1 MKKSIPWLAGLS
13 IMAAGL
19 AFADAPKIDSQR
31 INVMLK
37 QIERQMQT
45 QPDAPAPDKAEIQK
59 EITLRLQSAEI
70 LKSEAIKAGLDKQ
83 PDTQAAWQNVQA
95 QFYAA
100 QYVDYLA
107 AKTEINDSDLRRQY
121 EQVSQE
127 INLLPIV
134 FPSKEAAEEGLTK
147 LKKGLAY
154 ETLYKQV
161 NPEAPASN
169 WMNPQQ
175 LPPEFAQLASQLK
188 NGQISPNV
196 INIDGHFFL
205 LKVAGM
211 RQAPNAPAFNQ
222 IKEQLR
228 EQAKQQKVQEQINQL
243 LQKNGISLNEQ

>member
-1 MKKSIPWLAGLS
+1 MKKSITWLAGFS

-37 QIERQMQT
+37 QYERQMQT
-45 QPDAPAPDKAEIQK
+45 QPGAPAPNKAEIQK
-59 EITLRLQSAEI
+59 EITLRLQTADI
-70 LKSEAIKAGLDKQ
+70 LKAEALKAGLDKQ
-83 PDTQAAWQNVQA
+83 PDTQAAWQNMQA

-100 QYVDYLA
+100 QYVDHLA
-107 AKTEINDSDLRRQY
+107 ASIEVSDSDLRRQY
-121 EQVSQE
+121 QQVSQE

-134 FPSKEAAEEGLTK
+134 FPSEQAAEEGLSK

-154 ETLYKQV
+154 ETLLKQV
-161 NPEAPASN
+161 NPEAPQSN

-196 INIDGHFFL
+196 ITIDGHYIL
-205 LKVAGM
+205 LKLAGT
-211 RQAPNAPAFNQ
+211 RQAPDAPAFDQ

-228 EQAKQQKVQEQINQL
+228 NQAKQEKVSQQINQIL
-243 LQKNGISLNEQ
+243 KNNGIILNN

>member
-1 MKKSIPWLAGLS
+1 MKKSITWLAGFS

-37 QIERQMQT
+37 QYERQMQA
-45 QPDAPAPDKAEIQK
+45 QPGAPAPSKAEIQK
-59 EITLRLQSAEI
+59 EITLRLQTADI
-70 LKSEAIKAGLDKQ
+70 LKAEALKAGLDKQ
-83 PDTQAAWQNVQA
+83 PDTQAAWQNMQA

-100 QYVDYLA
+100 QYVDHLA
-107 AKTEINDSDLRRQY
+107 ASIEVSDSDLRRQY
-121 EQVSQE
+121 QQVSQE

-134 FPSKEAAEEGLTK
+134 FPSEQAAEEGLSK

-154 ETLYKQV
+154 ETLLKQV
-161 NPEAPASN
+161 NPEAPQSN

-175 LPPEFAQLASQLK
+175 LPPDFAQLASQLK

-196 INIDGHFFL
+196 ITIDGHYIL
-205 LKVAGM
+205 LKLAGT
-211 RQAPNAPAFNQ
+211 RQAPDAPAFDQ

-228 EQAKQQKVQEQINQL
+228 NQAKQEKVSQQINQIL
-243 LQKNGISLNEQ
+243 KNNGISLNN

>member
-1 MKKSIPWLAGLS
+1 MKKSITWLAGFS

-37 QIERQMQT
+37 QYERQMQA
-45 QPDAPAPDKAEIQK
+45 QPGAPAPNKAEIQK
-59 EITLRLQSAEI
+59 EITLRLQTADI
-70 LKSEAIKAGLDKQ
+70 LKAEALKAGLDKQ
-83 PDTQAAWQNVQA
+83 PDTQAAWQNMQA

-100 QYVDYLA
+100 QYVDHLA
-107 AKTEINDSDLRRQY
+107 ASIEVSDSDLRRQY
-121 EQVSQE
+121 QQVSQE

-134 FPSKEAAEEGLTK
+134 FPSEQAAEEGLSK

-154 ETLYKQV
+154 ETLLKQV
-161 NPEAPASN
+161 NPEAPQSN

-196 INIDGHFFL
+196 ITIDGHYIL
-205 LKVAGM
+205 LKLAGT
-211 RQAPNAPAFNQ
+211 RQAPDAPAFDQ

-228 EQAKQQKVQEQINQL
+228 NQAKQEKVSQQINQIL
-243 LQKNGISLNEQ
+243 KNNGISLNN

>member
-1 MKKSIPWLAGLS
+1 MKKSITWLAGFS

-37 QIERQMQT
+37 QYERQMQA
-45 QPDAPAPDKAEIQK
+45 QPGTPAPNKAEIQK
-59 EITLRLQSAEI
+59 EITLRLQTADI
-70 LKSEAIKAGLDKQ
+70 LKAEALKAGLDKQ
-83 PDTQAAWQNVQA
+83 PDTQAAWQNMQA

-100 QYVDYLA
+100 QYVDHLA
-107 AKTEINDSDLRRQY
+107 ASIEVSDSDLRRQY
-121 EQVSQE
+121 QQVSQE

-134 FPSKEAAEEGLTK
+134 FPSEQAAEEGLSK

-154 ETLYKQV
+154 ETLLKQV
-161 NPEAPASN
+161 NPEAPQSN

-188 NGQISPNV
+188 SGQISPNV
-196 INIDGHFFL
+196 ITIDGHYIL
-205 LKVAGM
+205 LKLAGT
-211 RQAPNAPAFNQ
+211 RQAPDAPAFDQ

-228 EQAKQQKVQEQINQL
+228 NQAKQEKVSQQINQIL
-243 LQKNGISLNEQ
+243 KNNGISLNN

>member
-1 MKKSIPWLAGLS
+1 MKKSITWLAGFS

-37 QIERQMQT
+37 QYERQMQA
-45 QPDAPAPDKAEIQK
+45 QPGAPAPNKAEIQK
-59 EITLRLQSAEI
+59 EITLRLQTADI
-70 LKSEAIKAGLDKQ
+70 LKAEALKAGLDKQ
-83 PDTQAAWQNVQA
+83 PDTQAAWQNMQA

-100 QYVDYLA
+100 QYVDHLA
-107 AKTEINDSDLRRQY
+107 ASIEVSDSDLRRQY
-121 EQVSQE
+121 QQVSQE

-134 FPSKEAAEEGLTK
+134 FPSEQAAEEGLSK

-154 ETLYKQV
+154 ETLLKQV
-161 NPEAPASN
+161 NPEAPQSN
-169 WMNPQQ
+169 WMNPKQ

-196 INIDGHFFL
+196 ITIDGHYIL
-205 LKVAGM
+205 LKLAGT
-211 RQAPNAPAFNQ
+211 RQAPDAPAFDQ

-228 EQAKQQKVQEQINQL
+228 NQAKQEKVSQQINQIL
-243 LQKNGISLNEQ
+243 KNNGISLNN

>member
-1 MKKSIPWLAGLS
+1 MKKSITWLAGFS

-37 QIERQMQT
+37 QYERQMQA
-45 QPDAPAPDKAEIQK
+45 QPGAPAPNKAEIQK
-59 EITLRLQSAEI
+59 EITLRLQTADI
-70 LKSEAIKAGLDKQ
+70 LKAEALKAGLDKQ
-83 PDTQAAWQNVQA
+83 PDTQAAWQNMQA

-100 QYVDYLA
+100 QYVDHLA
-107 AKTEINDSDLRRQY
+107 ASIEVSDSDLRRQY
-121 EQVSQE
+121 QQVSQE

-134 FPSKEAAEEGLTK
+134 FPSEQAAEEGLSK

-154 ETLYKQV
+154 ETLLKQV
-161 NPEAPASN
+161 NPEAPQSN

-175 LPPEFAQLASQLK
+175 LPPDFAQLASQLK

-196 INIDGHFFL
+196 ITIDGHYIL
-205 LKVAGM
+205 LKLAGT
-211 RQAPNAPAFNQ
+211 RQAPDAPAFDQ

-228 EQAKQQKVQEQINQL
+228 NQAKQEKVSQQINQIL
-243 LQKNGISLNEQ
+243 KNNGISLNN

>member
-1 MKKSIPWLAGLS
+1 MKKSITWLAGLS

-37 QIERQMQT
+37 QYERQMQA
-45 QPDAPAPDKAEIQK
+45 QPGAPAPNKAEIQK
-59 EITLRLQSAEI
+59 EITLRLQTADI
-70 LKSEAIKAGLDKQ
+70 LKAEALKAGLDKQ
-83 PDTQAAWQNVQA
+83 PDTQAAWQNMQA

-100 QYVDYLA
+100 QYVDHLA
-107 AKTEINDSDLRRQY
+107 ASIEVSDSDLRRQY
-121 EQVSQE
+121 QQVSQE

-134 FPSKEAAEEGLTK
+134 FPSEQAAEEGLSK

-154 ETLYKQV
+154 ETLLKQV
-161 NPEAPASN
+161 NPEAPQSN

-196 INIDGHFFL
+196 ITIDGHYIL
-205 LKVAGM
+205 LKLAGT
-211 RQAPNAPAFNQ
+211 RQAPDAPAFDQ

-228 EQAKQQKVQEQINQL
+228 NQAKQEKVSQQINQIL
-243 LQKNGISLNEQ
+243 KNNGISLNN

>member
-1 MKKSIPWLAGLS
+1 M
-13 IMAAGL
+13 
-19 AFADAPKIDSQR
+19 
-31 INVMLK
+31 
-37 QIERQMQT
+37 
-45 QPDAPAPDKAEIQK
+45 
-59 EITLRLQSAEI
+59 
-70 LKSEAIKAGLDKQ
+70 
-83 PDTQAAWQNVQA
+83 
-95 QFYAA
+95 
-100 QYVDYLA
+100 
-107 AKTEINDSDLRRQY
+107 
-121 EQVSQE
+121 
-127 INLLPIV
+127 
-134 FPSKEAAEEGLTK
+134 
-147 LKKGLAY
+147 AY

>member
-1 MKKSIPWLAGLS
+1 MKKSITRLAGLS

-19 AFADAPKIDSQR
+19 AFADAPQIDIQR

-37 QIERQMQT
+37 QLEHQMQA
-45 QPDAPAPDKAEIQK
+45 QPGAPEPNKAEIQK

-70 LKSEAIKAGLDKQ
+70 LKAEAIKAGLDKK

-100 QYVDYLA
+100 QYVDHLA
-107 AKTEINDSDLRRQY
+107 NSIEINDSDLRRQY
-121 EQVSQE
+121 EQISQE

-154 ETLYKQV
+154 ETLLKQV

-169 WMNPQQ
+169 WMSPKQ
-175 LPPEFAQLASQLK
+175 LPPDFAQLASQLK

-196 INIDGHFFL
+196 IAIDGHYIL
-205 LKVAGM
+205 LKLAGT
-211 RQAPNAPAFNQ
+211 RLASNAPAFDQVKNQ
-222 IKEQLR
+222 LLEQT
-228 EQAKQQKVQEQINQL
+228 KQQKVQEQINQI
-243 LQKNGISLNEQ
+243 LQKNGINLNE

>member
-1 MKKSIPWLAGLS
+1 MKKSITWLAGFS

-37 QIERQMQT
+37 QYERQMQA
-45 QPDAPAPDKAEIQK
+45 QPGAPAPNKAEIQK
-59 EITLRLQSAEI
+59 EITLRLQTADI
-70 LKSEAIKAGLDKQ
+70 LKAEALKAGLDKQ
-83 PDTQAAWQNVQA
+83 PDTQAAWQNMQA

-100 QYVDYLA
+100 QYVDHLA
-107 AKTEINDSDLRRQY
+107 ASIEVSDSDLRRQY
-121 EQVSQE
+121 QQVSQE

-134 FPSKEAAEEGLTK
+134 FPSEQAAEEGLSK

-154 ETLYKQV
+154 ETLLKQV
-161 NPEAPASN
+161 NPEAPQSN

-188 NGQISPNV
+188 SGQISPNV
-196 INIDGHFFL
+196 ITIDGHYIL
-205 LKVAGM
+205 LKLAGT
-211 RQAPNAPAFNQ
+211 RQAPDAPAFDQ

-228 EQAKQQKVQEQINQL
+228 NQAKQEKVTQQINQIL
-243 LQKNGISLNEQ
+243 KNNGISLNN